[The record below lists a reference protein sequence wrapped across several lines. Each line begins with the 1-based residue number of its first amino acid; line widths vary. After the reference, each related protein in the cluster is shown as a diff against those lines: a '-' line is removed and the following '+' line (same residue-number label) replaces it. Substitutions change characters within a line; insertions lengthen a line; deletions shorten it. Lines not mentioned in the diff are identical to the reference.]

1 MISLF
6 LNTSSRYLNI
16 AILKDNKV
24 INEKNLELEKDLS
37 ALALFEIEKLFKET
51 QLKPNDID
59 EIYCVDGPGSFTGLR
74 VGITI
79 AKVYAW
85 SLNKKLYKVSSLY
98 TMATSINNDYIIP
111 LIDARRGYVFAGIY
125 DKDYNQVLKDQY
137 ISLENLKNI
146 VENLEGQYTY
156 VTLDD
161 FDFQTQKYIPNLNNT
176 FKYIKKEEVDPY
188 TFIPNYLKKTEAEE
202 KLNND
207 TTNK

>member
-146 VENLEGQYTY
+146 VKNLEGQYTY

-176 FKYIKKEEVDPY
+176 FKYIEKEEVDPY
-188 TFIPNYLKKTEAEE
+188 TFIPNYLKKTETEE

>member
-51 QLKPNDID
+51 NLKPNDID
-59 EIYCVDGPGSFTGLR
+59 EIYCVEGPGSFTGLR

-85 SLNKKLYKVSSLY
+85 SLNKKLYKLSSLY
-98 TMATSINNDYIIP
+98 TMASSINDDYIIP

-125 DKDYNQVLKDQY
+125 DKNYKEVLKDQY
-137 ISLENLKNI
+137 ILLEDLKDIVKNLDGK
-146 VENLEGQYTY
+146 YTY
-156 VTLDD
+156 VTLDE
-161 FDFQTQKYIPNLNNT
+161 FDFPTVKYIPNLNNT
-176 FKYIKKEEVDPY
+176 FKYIKKEEVDSY

>member
-74 VGITI
+74 VGITQHSFLS
-79 AKVYAW
+79 VR
-85 SLNKKLYKVSSLY
+85 NH
-98 TMATSINNDYIIP
+98 
-111 LIDARRGYVFAGIY
+111 
-125 DKDYNQVLKDQY
+125 
-137 ISLENLKNI
+137 ISHE
-146 VENLEGQYTY
+146 
-156 VTLDD
+156 
-161 FDFQTQKYIPNLNNT
+161 
-176 FKYIKKEEVDPY
+176 
-188 TFIPNYLKKTEAEE
+188 
-202 KLNND
+202 
-207 TTNK
+207 

>member
-98 TMATSINNDYIIP
+98 TMATSVNNDYIIP

-176 FKYIKKEEVDPY
+176 FKYIKKEEADPY

>member
-176 FKYIKKEEVDPY
+176 FKYIKKEEADQY

>member
-146 VENLEGQYTY
+146 VENLEGKYTY

>member
-59 EIYCVDGPGSFTGLR
+59 QIYCVDGPGSFTGLR

-176 FKYIKKEEVDPY
+176 FKYIKKEEADPY

>member
-176 FKYIKKEEVDPY
+176 FKYIKKEEADPY

>member
-137 ISLENLKNI
+137 ISLENLKNT

>member
-137 ISLENLKNI
+137 ISLEILKNI

-176 FKYIKKEEVDPY
+176 FKYIKKEEADPY